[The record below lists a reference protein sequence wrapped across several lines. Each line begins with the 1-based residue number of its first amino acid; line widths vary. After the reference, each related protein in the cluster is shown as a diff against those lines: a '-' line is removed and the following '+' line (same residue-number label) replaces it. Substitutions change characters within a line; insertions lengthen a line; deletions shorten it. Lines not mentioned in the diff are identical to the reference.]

1 LLDLAVIVVLAR
13 LLGTLA
19 RRLGQPAVIGEIIGG
34 ILLGPSLFGQ
44 GFTAALFPP
53 EVWPSLATLAN
64 IGVCVFMFLVGMESD
79 RALLRGQGS
88 VAISVSVSA
97 IVVPFALGVV
107 LALSLLGSHSY
118 SNRLGF
124 VLFLGT
130 AMSVTAFPVLA
141 RILVDKGL
149 MQTRV
154 GGLALAS
161 AALGDLLAWSML
173 MVVTALSGF
182 GQHQWRAVLVVP
194 FAGLLEW
201 GVRPLLARLASH
213 RAATGRWADVSALL
227 IMSAGLWAAAEATNW
242 MGLHPIFGAF
252 LWGFA
257 MPANAGAVTS
267 GGALRWIERTCSY
280 LLLPVFF
287 MIAGLKVDLSRMND
301 AAFAELGLI
310 LLVAIG
316 GKFVGTLT
324 GAHLFGLPPRP
335 STVLAILL
343 NTRGLTELIVLAVGV
358 QIGVLDTRLYSLMVV
373 MAVVTTAMTGVL
385 LAFVYPDARIREDK
399 ASPIERRPDE
409 PRRLLGRASDEL
421 M

>member
-13 LLGTLA
+13 LLGALA

-44 GFTAALFPP
+44 GFTATLFPP
-53 EVWPSLATLAN
+53 EVRPSLATLAS

-79 RALLRGQGS
+79 RAVLRGQGP

-97 IVVPFALGVV
+97 IVVPFALGAL

-118 SNRLGF
+118 GSRLGF

-149 MQTRV
+149 MKTRV
-154 GGLALAS
+154 GGLALAC
-161 AALGDLLAWSML
+161 AAIGDLLAWSML
-173 MVVTALSGF
+173 VVVTALSGF
-182 GQHQWRAVLVVP
+182 GQHHWRVLLVVP
-194 FAGLLEW
+194 FAAILEW
-201 GVRPLLARLASH
+201 VVRPLLARLASH
-213 RAATGRWADVSALL
+213 RAATGRWTDVGALV
-227 IMSAGLWAAAEATNW
+227 IMSAGLWAAAGATTW

-252 LWGFA
+252 LWGFV
-257 MPANAGAVTS
+257 MPANAGALMS
-267 GGALRWIERTCSY
+267 GDALRWIERTSSY

-287 MIAGLKVDLSRMND
+287 MVAGLKVDLARMNG

-310 LLVAIG
+310 LFVAIG

-324 GAHLFGLPPRP
+324 GARLFGVPPRP
-335 STVLAILL
+335 SMVLAVLL

-358 QIGVLDTRLYSLMVV
+358 EIGVLDTRLYSLMVV
-373 MAVVTTAMTGVL
+373 MAIVTTTMTGVL
-385 LAFVYPDARIREDK
+385 LAFVYPDARIQKDLA
-399 ASPIERRPDE
+399 ASD
-409 PRRLLGRASDEL
+409 RASA
-421 M
+421 